1 MEAARI
7 SGRFFYNVGTLEELR
22 GQYRKQVMKY
32 HPDHGGRTEDMQELN
47 AEYDRFLQLFRGGS
61 ASEWEQAAR
70 ERQTTEEEKRKKATE
85 KARRKAA
92 QAEITWEVTPE
103 QLERMNEG
111 EQEAIDTFFSENL
124 HHLYALS
131 RRVLRQYGY
140 RADLKYT
147 NLVELDDLINQAYID
162 LRSGK
167 VLFDYTRR
175 SISRGL
181 WRSMY
186 YAPVGGAPEDYIYHY
201 KARGGSGTGTRRRR
215 KFAPA

>member
-7 SGRFFYNVGTLEELR
+7 SGRFFYNVETLEELR

-70 ERQTTEEEKRKKATE
+70 ERQTTEEEKRK
-85 KARRKAA
+85 
-92 QAEITWEVTPE
+92 

-147 NLVELDDLINQAYID
+147 NLVEPDDLINQAYID
-162 LRSGK
+162 IRSGK

-201 KARGGSGTGTRRRR
+201 KARGASGTGTRRRR
-215 KFAPA
+215 KFASA

>member
-1 MEAARI
+1 MTI
-7 SGRFFYNVGTLEELR
+7 SPTPSILTTVEVLLHDDVFVVFLF
-22 GQYRKQVMKY
+22 
-32 HPDHGGRTEDMQELN
+32 QEL
-47 AEYDRFLQLFRGGS
+47 G
-61 ASEWEQAAR
+61 
-70 ERQTTEEEKRKKATE
+70 T
-85 KARRKAA
+85 
-92 QAEITWEVTPE
+92 
-103 QLERMNEG
+103 
-111 EQEAIDTFFSENL
+111 ENL

-147 NLVELDDLINQAYID
+147 NLVEPDDLINQAYID